1 MVLKYKLK
9 LQTAHHQKSIWSI
22 SIMPRNHR
30 GGAGAELKDKS
41 PTHKGGFPHRPLHEQ
56 KEQSSRRNR
65 NPSDLCPLGLMNHRI
80 APSPPLRL
88 RKEGVRGWIIPLT
101 RRMGLKM
108 GGLLLLSM
116 ATSLQGQKSNPC
128 LWEPSHFPVLQK
140 SVVSS
145 LLFYYI
151 QGAKLDQIFS
161 I

>member
-1 MVLKYKLK
+1 MVLKYKLM
-9 LQTAHHQKSIWSI
+9 LQTAHHQESIWSI

-88 RKEGVRGWIIPLT
+88 RKEGIRGWIIPLT
-101 RRMGLKM
+101 QRMGLKM
-108 GGLLLLSM
+108 GGHAFHGHLSARSEEQSLPLGTIALSSFAEICGLVTFILLYSGSK
-116 ATSLQGQKSNPC
+116 A
-128 LWEPSHFPVLQK
+128 
-140 SVVSS
+140 
-145 LLFYYI
+145 
-151 QGAKLDQIFS
+151 
-161 I
+161 